1 MTRDTGKF
9 SWSKLPEGAEDVLGK
24 EFWNDIQQLFPK
36 KGPLIDM
43 YETEHEGIILVE
55 LPGLHSIND
64 IKIKLKDMN
73 LVILGNIPVFSLSSN
88 GKATIKERFTGPFE
102 RQIPLPFSFMAKNV
116 TAKYQNG
123 LLVIRLEKVVSEQ
136 LIDVHFE

>member
-1 MTRDTGKF
+1 MTRDKGKF

-36 KGPLIDM
+36 KGPLIDV

>member
-24 EFWNDIQQLFPK
+24 DFWNDIQQLFPK

-43 YETEHEGIILVE
+43 YETENEGIILVE
-55 LPGLHSIND
+55 MPGVHSMND
-64 IKIKLKDMN
+64 IRIKQKGMN
-73 LVILGNIPVFSLSSN
+73 LVILGTIPVSPLKIN
-88 GKATIKERFTGPFE
+88 GKAIIKERFTGDFE
-102 RQIPLPFSFMAKNV
+102 RQIPLPFSFIAKNV
-116 TAKYQNG
+116 TAKYRNG
-123 LLVIRLEKVVSEQ
+123 ILEIKVKKAVSEE